1 MNGQTSYT
9 RRGWVIVA
17 AALGVLSVAFVCRQ
31 SLAREDREDD
41 RGHDRGDDSRFSERS
56 IKGYWGYNTSFAM
69 LVPPAVPQALPTTAM
84 GRMYFDGRGGCDVK
98 SVVNLNGESMA
109 LQSSACR
116 YQVNADGTGTAEAV
130 FPSSPIAD
138 PIPVA
143 FVIVDGGQELRFV
156 NTRYIVGTF
165 TARRQ

>member
-1 MNGQTSYT
+1 MNGQVSNT
-9 RRGWVIVA
+9 RRGWVMVA
-17 AALGVLSVAFVCRQ
+17 ALLGVLSVAFVCRQ
-31 SLAREDREDD
+31 SLARDDHDQDRD
-41 RGHDRGDDSRFSERS
+41 GDSRFSERS

-69 LVPPAVPQALPTTAM
+69 LLPPAVPQALPTTAM

-98 SVVNLNGESMA
+98 SVVNLNGDSMA

-138 PIPVA
+138 PVPVA
-143 FVIVDGGQELRFV
+143 FVIVDGEQELRFV